1 MQTIFE
7 AAAKFVEY
15 LTYALTTALFLRIVL
30 SYFAPPGSDNWLLR
44 ILHEVTEPILAPLR
58 RIVPS
63 VGMLD
68 LSPMVAS
75 ILLYLVGGM
84 VQSVLRSA
92 AYAAGG

>member
-1 MQTIFE
+1 MLFI
-7 AAAKFVEY
+7 AAATFVEW

-30 SYFAPPGSDNWLLR
+30 SYFAPPGSDNWIIR
-44 ILHEVTEPILAPLR
+44 ILHEVTEPVLAPLR

-75 ILLYLVGGM
+75 MLLLVVGGLVRDM
-84 VQSVLRSA
+84 LLNAALR
-92 AYAAGG
+92 G

>member
-1 MQTIFE
+1 VLFI
-7 AAAKFVEY
+7 AAATFVEW

-30 SYFAPPGSDNWLLR
+30 SYFAPPGSDNWIIR
-44 ILHEVTEPILAPLR
+44 ILHEVTEPVLAPLR

-75 ILLYLVGGM
+75 MLLLVVGGLVRDM
-84 VQSVLRSA
+84 LLNAALR
-92 AYAAGG
+92 G

>member
-1 MQTIFE
+1 MYTIFV
-7 AAAKFVEY
+7 AAANFVEW
-15 LTYALTTALFLRIVL
+15 LTYALTTALFLRIIL
-30 SYFAPPGSDNWLLR
+30 SYFAPPGSDNWLVR

-75 ILLYLVGGM
+75 MLLLLVGGI
-84 VQSVLRSA
+84 VKDILLSAALRS
-92 AYAAGG
+92 